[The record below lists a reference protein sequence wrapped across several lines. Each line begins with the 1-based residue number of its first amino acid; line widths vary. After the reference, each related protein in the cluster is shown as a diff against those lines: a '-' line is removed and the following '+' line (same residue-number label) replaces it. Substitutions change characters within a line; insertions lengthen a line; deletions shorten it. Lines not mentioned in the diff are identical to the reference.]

1 MLEELFG
8 IRVNKEWG
16 KITHKRGVLGMVEAY
31 IRTVEAQ
38 GQGTLHLHML
48 LWLTGAPTPSQMKQ
62 LLHTEQFQKR
72 VSQYIGSIIKASLDD
87 EDSQTVPG
95 RRRSKESILYSRPVN
110 PVKEDYEKKAIEA
123 E

>member
-1 MLEELFG
+1 
-8 IRVNKEWG
+8 
-16 KITHKRGVLGMVEAY
+16 
-31 IRTVEAQ
+31 
-38 GQGTLHLHML
+38 ML

-62 LLHTEQFQKR
+62 LLHTEQFQRR

-95 RRRSKESILYSRPVN
+95 RRRSKKSVSYSRPVN
-110 PVKEDYEKKAIEA
+110 PVEEDYEKKAIEA